1 MKTDTLTG
9 IKEKDK
15 RGEKI
20 KEKIGCRFIR
30 INPDGEYY
38 DILVEIGRIQNHII
52 KLTKKL
58 TKNQL
63 KSY

>member
-15 RGEKI
+15 REEKM

-30 INPDGEYY
+30 INPDR
-38 DILVEIGRIQNHII
+38 IL
-52 KLTKKL
+52 
-58 TKNQL
+58 
-63 KSY
+63 